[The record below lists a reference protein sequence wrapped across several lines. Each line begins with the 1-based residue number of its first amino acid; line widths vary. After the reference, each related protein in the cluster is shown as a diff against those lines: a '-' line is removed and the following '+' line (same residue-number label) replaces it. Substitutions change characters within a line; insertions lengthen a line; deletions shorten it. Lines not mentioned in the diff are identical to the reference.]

1 VIITRWVGFVGF
13 AALVGSAAL
22 VLLVLPRDAR
32 ELRPGLERL
41 RRLRLLCLA
50 ALLVTSLIELAAR
63 GHTMTGQGTIGVL
76 DVIPLILRR
85 THFGQVWLARLALL
99 CAAFVAAWL
108 RSRAALVALTALAIG
123 VGLTT
128 AVTGHAGDRGD
139 LSLLAAVDSVH
150 ILASSVWIGGLIAL
164 AALAARGSEPWPP
177 SVLSTVAR
185 RFSRLAGWSLLAVVL
200 TGGYNTWAEVAPLET
215 LWTTAY
221 GRTLSVKIATVLVVV
236 WLGALCRY
244 AIVARLA
251 GRDRGLG
258 ARLVRFGR
266 LAVRGERRPPRASLG
281 LRLFRFVAW
290 EAALGVVVLACT
302 ALLVD
307 STPARHAAHAAHRAM
322 AAHGPSHMSMET
334 LHALGGVPRNW
345 LLTVPPGDARR
356 GRKIFRSLDCFAC
369 HRVSGEDFP
378 TPVAPGPDLTDV
390 GSHHP
395 PAYLLESILNPNAVI
410 IDEPGYVDA
419 RGRSTMPDFSARLTV
434 SELIDLVAYLESL
447 SDAPGGRPPQRR
459 GEGGAAAD

>member
-1 VIITRWVGFVGF
+1 MVPEGPPVIITRWVGFVSF

-41 RRLRLLCLA
+41 RSLRLLCLA

-63 GHTMTGQGTIGVL
+63 GHTMTGQGTTGVL
-76 DVIPLILRR
+76 DAIPLILRR
-85 THFGQVWLARLALL
+85 THFGQVWLARLGLL
-99 CAAFVAAWL
+99 CAAFVAAWS
-108 RSRAALVALTALAIG
+108 RSRAALVTLTALAIG

-150 ILASSVWIGGLIAL
+150 ILASSAWIGGLIAL

-177 SVLSTVAR
+177 SLLSTVAQ

-244 AIVARLA
+244 AIVARLT

-258 ARLVRFGR
+258 ARLVRLGR
-266 LAVRGERRPPRASLG
+266 LAVRGEPRPPRASLG
-281 LRLFRFVAW
+281 PRLFRYVTW
-290 EAALGVVVLACT
+290 EAALGVVVLGCT

-307 STPARHAAHAAHRAM
+307 ATPARHAAHAAHRV
-322 AAHGPSHMSMET
+322 AAHGPSHVSMEE
-334 LHALGGVPRNW
+334 LHALGGIPRKW
-345 LLTVPPGDARR
+345 LLTVPPGNARH
-356 GRKIFRSLDCFAC
+356 GREVFRNLGCFAC
-369 HRVSGEDFP
+369 HHVSGEDFP
-378 TPVAPGPDLTDV
+378 PPAAPGPDLTDV

-395 PAYLLESILNPNAVI
+395 PAYLLESILNPDAVI

-419 RGRSTMPDFSARLTV
+419 RGRSTMPDFSARLSV

-447 SDAPGGRPPQRR
+447 SDSPM
-459 GEGGAAAD
+459 GASTATSK

>member
-1 VIITRWVGFVGF
+1 VIITRWVGFVSF
-13 AALVGSAAL
+13 VALVGSAAL
-22 VLLVLPRDAR
+22 GLLVLPRDAR
-32 ELRPGLERL
+32 ELSPGLERL
-41 RRLRLLCLA
+41 RSLRLLCLA
-50 ALLVTSLIELAAR
+50 ALLVTSLIELVTR
-63 GHTMTGQGTIGVL
+63 GHTMTGQGTTGVL
-76 DVIPLILRR
+76 DAIPLILRS
-85 THFGQVWLARLALL
+85 THFGQVWLVRLALL
-99 CAAFVAAWL
+99 CAAFVAAWF
-108 RSRAALVALTALAIG
+108 RSRAALVTLTVLAIG

-139 LSLLAAVDSVH
+139 LSLLAGVDWAH
-150 ILASSVWIGGLIAL
+150 IVASSAWIGGLIAL

-177 SVLSTVAR
+177 SLLSTVAR
-185 RFSRLAGWSLLAVVL
+185 RFSRLAGWSLLAVVI
-200 TGGYNTWAEVAPLET
+200 TGGYNAWAEVAPLET

-221 GRTLSVKIATVLVVV
+221 GRTLSVKIASVLVVA

-258 ARLVRFGR
+258 ARLVRLGR
-266 LAVRGERRPPRASLG
+266 LAVLGERRPPRASLG
-281 LRLFRFVAW
+281 PLLFRYVTW
-290 EAALGVVVLACT
+290 EAALGMVVLGCT

-307 STPARHAAHAAHRAM
+307 STPARHAAHAAHRA
-322 AAHGPSHMSMET
+322 AGSHGPSHMSMER

-356 GRKIFRSLDCFAC
+356 GRKIFRNLGCFAC
-369 HRVSGEDFP
+369 HHVSGEDFP
-378 TPVAPGPDLTDV
+378 PPAAPGPDLTDV

-395 PAYLLESILNPNAVI
+395 PAYLLESILNPDAVI

-419 RGRSTMPDFSARLTV
+419 RGRSTMPDFSARLSV

-447 SDAPGGRPPQRR
+447 SDSPM
-459 GEGGAAAD
+459 GASTATSK